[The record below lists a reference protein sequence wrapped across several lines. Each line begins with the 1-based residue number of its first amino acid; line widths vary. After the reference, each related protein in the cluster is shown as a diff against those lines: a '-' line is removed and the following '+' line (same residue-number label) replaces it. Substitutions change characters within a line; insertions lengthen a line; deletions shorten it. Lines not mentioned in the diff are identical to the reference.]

1 MWKTSSL
8 NPKYEVNEQGQV
20 RHKNTQRILKG
31 YLTHDGYQRFT
42 MYDENM
48 NRRDRY
54 CHVLVATEFLPN
66 PNHYKEINHK
76 NFNKLDNSVDNLE
89 WVTHEDNMEHWQK
102 AQQFYTQNEPKLE
115 NNNNRYQ
122 VKVPVAQYSLDGKL
136 IKIYPSYT
144 QAGKEN
150 GIRDGN
156 ISLAARGKRHTA
168 GGYIWRDVL
177 EGSTTIESLN

>member
-20 RHKNTQRILKG
+20 RHIKSKRILKG
-31 YLTHDGYQRFT
+31 YLTKDGYCRFS

-48 NRRDRY
+48 QRRDRY
-54 CHVLVATEFLPN
+54 CHVLVATEFIPN
-66 PNHYKEINHK
+66 PNNYTEINHK
-76 NFNKLDNSVDNLE
+76 NFNKLDNSVKNLE
-89 WVTHEDNMEHWQK
+89 WVSHEQNMEHWRR
-102 AQQFYTQNEPKLE
+102 AQVFYTENEPDLK
-115 NNNNRYQ
+115 NNKNRNQ
-122 VKVPVAQYSLDGKL
+122 VKVPVAQYTLKGEFVKA
-136 IKIYPSYT
+136 YPSYT
-144 QAGKEN
+144 QAGKET

-177 EGSTTIESLN
+177 EGSTTIENLN